1 MASGMLWVDKHRPK
15 ALSELDLHPEVTTQL
30 RGLVETGDFPH
41 LLVHGP
47 PGAGKK
53 TRVMAFLAHKFGPG
67 ALQVKLE
74 HKPVLVSDSKTVE
87 IATLSSP
94 YHVEINPSDAG
105 PTYDRVIVM
114 NTIREIASTVPMTA
128 SGTTALKAVVLN
140 EVEKLSR
147 GAQQALRRTMEKY
160 VSTCRLI
167 LICSSPSR
175 LIPPLKSRC
184 LTIRVP
190 GFNAPEVDATCRAV
204 CVKEGVQAPSPQ
216 FSAAL
221 AQKAD
226 GNLRRGLLML
236 EAAKMSGS
244 NLLADG
250 RDIPQPDWLT
260 LVQEIAGDVLTEQT
274 PKRLYEVRQKYY
286 ELLAQ
291 CIPADLVLREMVR
304 ALLARAAPRL
314 RAPIIKHAAHYD
326 HQMKLGSKPIMHL
339 EAFTAQVMA
348 SQKQMQMA

>member
-1 MASGMLWVDKHRPK
+1 MLWVDKHRPK
-15 ALSELDLHPEVTTQL
+15 SLDELDLHPAVTVQL

-41 LLVHGP
+41 LLVYGP

-53 TRVMAFLAHKFGPG
+53 TRVMAFLAAKFGPS

-74 HKPVLVSDSKTVE
+74 HKAVQVTDSKTVE

-94 YHVEINPSDAG
+94 HHIEINPSDAG

-128 SGTTALKAVVLN
+128 TGAAAGMKAVVLN

-167 LICSSPSR
+167 LVCSSPSR

-184 LTIRVP
+184 LSIRVP
-190 GFNAPEVDATCRAV
+190 GHAPAAVDATCRNV

-216 FSAAL
+216 FTAAL
-221 AQKAD
+221 ADKSQ

-236 EAAKMSGS
+236 EAAKLSGS
-244 NLLADG
+244 NIMGDG
-250 RDIPQPDWLT
+250 RDIPVPDWLT
-260 LVQEIAGDVLTEQT
+260 YVGEIARDILTEQT
-274 PKRLYEVRQKYY
+274 PKRLYEVRQKCY

-291 CIPADLVLREMVR
+291 CVPADLLLREVTR
-304 ALLARAAPRL
+304 CLLELAHPKVK
-314 RAPIIKHAAHYD
+314 PHIVKHAAYYD
-326 HQMKLGSKPIMHL
+326 QQMRLGSKPIMHL
-339 EAFTAQVMA
+339 EAFTAQVMSA
-348 SQKQMQMA
+348 QKQLLS